1 MKRTLIVAAAGIC
14 VLLSHSA
21 VFAQKVDA
29 ASAQAA
35 AKQGGCLN
43 CHEIDKKKVGPAFR
57 DSSASYKGK
66 SDALVASVKSKP
78 AHAGA
83 VKQTSDK
90 DLKLI
95 ADWIVTLG
103 K

>member
-1 MKRTLIVAAAGIC
+1 MKRTLIAAAAGVC

-29 ASAQAA
+29 ESAKAA

-43 CHEIDKKKVGPAFR
+43 CHEIDKKKVGPAFQ
-57 DSSASYKGK
+57 DSAAKYKGK
-66 SDALVASVKSKP
+66 SVKSKP

>member
-1 MKRTLIVAAAGIC
+1 MKRTVIATAAGIC
-14 VLLSHSA
+14 VLLSHPA

-29 ASAQAA
+29 ESAKAA

-43 CHEIDKKKVGPAFR
+43 CHEIDKKKVGPAFQ
-57 DSSASYKGK
+57 DSAATYKGK

-83 VKQTSDK
+83 VKQTGDK
-90 DLKLI
+90 NLKLI